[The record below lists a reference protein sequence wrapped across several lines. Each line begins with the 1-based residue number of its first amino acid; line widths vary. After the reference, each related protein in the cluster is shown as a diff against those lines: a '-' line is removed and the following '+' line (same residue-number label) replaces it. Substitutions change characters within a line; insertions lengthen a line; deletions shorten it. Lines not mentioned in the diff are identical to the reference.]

1 LYKNYLSYIFLTGF
15 IAKAFLKEGFCGLGT
30 VKAAFL
36 AFKIT
41 AFGFFKGVLRVKR
54 LAV

>member
-1 LYKNYLSYIFLTGF
+1 LYKNYLSYIFLPGF
-15 IAKAFLKEGFCGLGT
+15 LAKAFLKEGFCGLGID
-30 VKAAFL
+30 KAAFL

-41 AFGFFKGVLRVKR
+41 AFGFFEGVLRAKR